1 MAAIVGKITPMHP
14 RFSLLLAVALG
25 VLAVPGDARAEASE
39 DTKSAIAAA
48 RVDYERGRKAID
60 RLDWKEAISALESAA
75 RHDPADAEVQN
86 LLGFAHRNAGNMEAA
101 FRHYDRALV
110 LNPWHRGAHEYIGR
124 AYLMADK
131 PDKAIEHLKQLDRLC
146 GSGCRER
153 DLLRRAIDE
162 YPWPAGS
169 RMSRSY

>member
-1 MAAIVGKITPMHP
+1 MKP
-14 RFSLLLAVALG
+14 ALIA
-25 VLAVPGDARAEASE
+25 VLACALALPAGARAEAS
-39 DTKSAIAAA
+39 DDLKSAIAAA
-48 RVDYERGRKAID
+48 RADYERARKAID
-60 RLDWKEAISALESAA
+60 RMQWKEAIAALESAA
-75 RHDPADAEVQN
+75 RHDPADAEFQN

-131 PDKAIEHLKQLDRLC
+131 PDKALEHLGQLERLC
-146 GSGCRER
+146 PSGCRER
-153 DLLRRAIDE
+153 DLLKRAIQD
-162 YPWPAGS
+162 YPWPPPA

>member
-1 MAAIVGKITPMHP
+1 
-14 RFSLLLAVALG
+14 
-25 VLAVPGDARAEASE
+25 
-39 DTKSAIAAA
+39 
-48 RVDYERGRKAID
+48 
-60 RLDWKEAISALESAA
+60 
-75 RHDPADAEVQN
+75 
-86 LLGFAHRNAGNMEAA
+86 MEAA

-131 PDKAIEHLKQLDRLC
+131 PDKAIEHLKALERLC

>member
-14 RFSLLLAVALG
+14 GFSLLLAFAI
-25 VLAVPGDARAEASE
+25 AVFAAPGDSRAEASE

-48 RVDYERGRKAID
+48 RVDYERARKAID
-60 RLDWKEAISALESAA
+60 RMDWKEAIAALESAA
-75 RHDPADAEVQN
+75 KRDPGDAEFQN

-101 FRHYDRALV
+101 FRHYDRALA

-131 PDKAIEHLKQLDRLC
+131 PDKAIEHLKTLERLC

-162 YPWPAGS
+162 YPWPADA